1 MNRDDMLNL
10 RGVPQ
15 TALAEDV
22 DLPAEAPAAPWR
34 TAMRAVVW
42 HGASS
47 RAARQAAGPVADLG
61 RVAAVLGGLI
71 SYDDTPVGPYS
82 EIVGIVGLWGGRG
95 VAATVPFIAV
105 DSPASVVG
113 GRVNWALPK
122 TLARFDGEPSTE
134 MTATGEGWS
143 VRVTVRT
150 LGPALPFRTRG
161 RLLQA
166 WPGGGVRRARISMAG
181 KARLAA
187 VRVHVQAEP
196 TLAGWLRG
204 GLHLG
209 AVLENATGHFEP
221 AT

>member
-15 TALAEDV
+15 TALPEDA
-22 DLPAEAPAAPWR
+22 DLPVEAPAAPWR
-34 TAMRAVVW
+34 TSMRAVVW

-47 RAARQAAGPVADLG
+47 RAARRAAGPVADLG
-61 RVAAVLGGLI
+61 RVAAVLGGFI
-71 SYDDTPVGPYS
+71 SYDDTPVGPYH
-82 EIVGIVGLWGGRG
+82 EVVGIVGLVRGRG

-113 GRVNWALPK
+113 GRVNWGLPK
-122 TLARFDGEPSTE
+122 TLARFDGDPSAE
-134 MTATGEGWS
+134 MTATGADWS
-143 VRVTVRT
+143 VRVTVRAT
-150 LGPALPFRTRG
+150 GPALPFRTRG
-161 RLLQA
+161 QLLA
-166 WPGGGVRRARISMAG
+166 HWPDGGVRRARVSMAG
-181 KARLAA
+181 KARPAV
-187 VRVHVQAEP
+187 VRVQVQADP

-209 AVLENATGHFEP
+209 VVLENATGQFEP